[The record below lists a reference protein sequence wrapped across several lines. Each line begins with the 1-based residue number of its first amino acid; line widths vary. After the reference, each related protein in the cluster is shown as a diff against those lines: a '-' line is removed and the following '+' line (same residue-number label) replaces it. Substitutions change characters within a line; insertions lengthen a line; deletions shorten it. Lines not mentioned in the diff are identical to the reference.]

1 MAEISIA
8 DAKMMYQESL
18 VLRKGIPIFI
28 RYVQEDGFV
37 HAWNLV
43 SQKFLRFRFKQAD
56 LSPPSFRLGYV
67 NLGTNCFFLS
77 RVPSRVYKVGMS
89 SNNLVMRPT
98 EHPLTAVES
107 KEARDIVARLSSV
120 SLYKTIKGVF
130 PSLVEAYRDSQEN
143 RGCVAFDRQFAVDH
157 RGTVYFK
164 GNSVGQY
171 DGKVIEFKESF
182 SYLVNNLP
190 KGAKQ

>member
-28 RYVQEDGFV
+28 RYVQEDGYV

-43 SQKFLRFRFKQAD
+43 SQKFLRFKFKQAD

-89 SNNLVMRPT
+89 STNLVMKKT
-98 EHPLTAVES
+98 DHPLNVTET
-107 KEARDIVARLSSV
+107 KEARDILARLSSV

-130 PSLVEAYRDSQEN
+130 PSLTEAHRSAVDN
-143 RGCVAFDRQFAVDH
+143 RGCVAFDRQFAVDS
-157 RGTVYFK
+157 RGVIYFK
-164 GNSVGQY
+164 GKSVGEY
-171 DGKVIEFKESF
+171 NSKEIVFFSEF

-190 KGAKQ
+190 KGAK

>member
-1 MAEISIA
+1 FVRLSKLPMSRKQRRLLTVQVSRCAMAEISIA

-28 RYVQEDGFV
+28 RYVQEDGYV

-43 SQKFLRFRFKQAD
+43 SQKFLRFKFKQAD

-89 SNNLVMRPT
+89 STNLVMKKT
-98 EHPLTAVES
+98 DHPL
-107 KEARDIVARLSSV
+107 
-120 SLYKTIKGVF
+120 
-130 PSLVEAYRDSQEN
+130 
-143 RGCVAFDRQFAVDH
+143 
-157 RGTVYFK
+157 
-164 GNSVGQY
+164 
-171 DGKVIEFKESF
+171 
-182 SYLVNNLP
+182 
-190 KGAKQ
+190 